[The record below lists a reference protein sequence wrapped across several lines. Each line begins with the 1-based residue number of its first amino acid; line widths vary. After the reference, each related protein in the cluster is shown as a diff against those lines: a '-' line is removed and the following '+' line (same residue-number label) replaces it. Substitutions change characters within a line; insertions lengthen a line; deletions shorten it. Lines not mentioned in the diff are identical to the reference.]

1 MPNNKRQHFVPKS
14 YQQNFS
20 KDGNTIGCVLLKDGL
35 LQVVNKAAIKTQA
48 YGDYFYS
55 KDISIEQEISKVEGE
70 ANIIIQKILSAEPI
84 TLDLDEIQQMKEYVF
99 FQHIRTP
106 HYANQFEESI
116 DQVYHKLGG
125 SDGIKVISPDK
136 QLHIFRAFLPY
147 IEETAEHFNLLIVDN
162 QTDIPFITS
171 PEPSIYF
178 NPYQMQRG
186 NDTFGL
192 LTFGGMLFMPLSSKK
207 ALLLYDP
214 KAYEP
219 QNEQVVSCSL
229 SSVSNLNARVLA
241 YLDHT
246 KAGCF
251 YYDNRISDFWSV
263 MDIMLQ
269 HITEDLNLDFIQERD
284 GIGDDEANYPF
295 SNSALFPPFEPN

>member
-20 KDGNTIGCVLLKDGL
+20 REGKTIGCVLIKNGL
-35 LQVVNKAAIKTQA
+35 LKVVEDAPIKSQA

-55 KDISIEQEISKVEGE
+55 KDISLEQEISKVEGE
-70 ANIIIQKILSAEPI
+70 ANIIIQKILSSEPL
-84 TLDLDEIQQMKEYVF
+84 TLESGEIQQMKEYVL

-106 HYANQFEESI
+106 HYANQHEKDMNRAYQQI
-116 DQVYHKLGG
+116 GG
-125 SDGIKVISPDK
+125 SNDIQVIVPDK
-136 QLHIFRAFLPY
+136 QLFILRTFLPH
-147 IEETAEHFNLLIVDN
+147 IEETAGHFNLLIVDN

-219 QNEQVVSCSL
+219 QNEPVVACSL
-229 SSVSNLNARVLA
+229 SSVSNLNARVLE

-246 KAGCF
+246 NAGCF

-263 MDIMLQ
+263 MEIMLQ

-295 SNSALFPPFEPN
+295 SKSALFPPFNSK